1 MLFIYLNVAVII
13 VIQKLF
19 DRKLSEKKKSSKK
32 TRFIVFVLL
41 EVLDVPIEAP
51 ACKFDAVGGA
61 IKLYRHALKS
71 HMIIYHEIMLS
82 FALFE

>member
-51 ACKFDAVGGA
+51 ACKFDAVGWCYQ
-61 IKLYRHALKS
+61 ILSSRPQKS
-71 HMIIYHEIMLS
+71 HDNLP
-82 FALFE
+82 